1 MLLSVSYLAPM
12 QNWLVFNSVAN
23 NSIQNQMVNGYP
35 GVTGIR
41 HIVSTKTVQIETQNP
56 IEQQYNAPTETV
68 KKTLEDKYSYVYRS
82 PQAAL
87 STNNTLV
94 EEIKSETMLAIQ
106 SKKLPLIVELDD
118 ELIIE
123 FTADYSYREMQR
135 AVSRLLVMAAP
146 LDARKM
152 LTKQSIDTKKRP
164 YFYHRILNQYNKEVR
179 YPAQAYRYAEYLL
192 MNSAQKINDEQG
204 KFVVLSVPLTNYSL
218 PEKVKSYQA
227 WVNQFSAQHD
237 TSPELIYAIMEV
249 ESAFNPRAVSSSSAL
264 GLMQIKAGSAGRD
277 VYKHIDGKAGQPNKQ
292 NLFNPKENIRIGVA
306 YLGLLKNLYFE
317 GVKNERKK
325 DLLAIASYNGG
336 LNTVFKLFGKTPAL
350 AVNQLNRMS
359 ADRIYSILLNR
370 HESAETRK
378 YVKKVTDKRQKYQKI
393 LELAV

>member
-12 QNWLVFNSVAN
+12 QNWLVFNNIAN
-23 NSIQNQMVNGYP
+23 NSMQNQMVSDYS

-56 IEQQYNAPTETV
+56 IAQQYNAPTETV
-68 KKTLEDKYSYVYRS
+68 KKTLEDNYSYVYRS

-87 STNNTLV
+87 STNTTFV
-94 EEIKSETMLAIQ
+94 EEIKSETTHSIK

-146 LDARKM
+146 LEARKM

-192 MNSAQKINDEQG
+192 MNSAQQINDEQG

-227 WVNQFSAQHD
+227 WVSQFSAQHD

-249 ESAFNPRAVSSSSAL
+249 ESAFNPRAVSSSNAL

-336 LNTVFKLFGKTPAL
+336 LSSVIKLFGGSAKDAIERI
-350 AVNQLNRMS
+350 NRLHPKQ
-359 ADRIYSILLNR
+359 IYRKLRLE
-370 HESAETRK
+370 HHSAETRRYIGKVVQAEIK
-378 YVKKVTDKRQKYQKI
+378 YKDLLGRV
-393 LELAV
+393 

>member
-41 HIVSTKTVQIETQNP
+41 HIVSTKTVQIEAQNP
-56 IEQQYNAPTETV
+56 IEQQYVAPTETV

-94 EEIKSETMLAIQ
+94 EEIKSETTLAIQ
-106 SKKLPLIVELDD
+106 RKKLPLIVELDD

-135 AVSRLLVMAAP
+135 AVSRLLVMASP

-164 YFYHRILNQYNKEVR
+164 YFHHRILNQYNKEVR

-192 MNSAQKINDEQG
+192 MNSAQQINDEQG

-227 WVNQFSAQHD
+227 WVDQFSAQHD

-249 ESAFNPRAVSSSSAL
+249 ESAFNPRAVSSSNAL

-317 GVKNERKK
+317 DVKNERKK

-336 LNTVFKLFGKTPAL
+336 LSSVIKLFGGSAKDAIERI
-350 AVNQLNRMS
+350 NRLHPKQ
-359 ADRIYSILLNR
+359 IYRKLRLE
-370 HESAETRK
+370 HHSAETRRYIDKVVQAEIK
-378 YVKKVTDKRQKYQKI
+378 YKDLLGRV
-393 LELAV
+393 

>member
-41 HIVSTKTVQIETQNP
+41 HIVSTKTVQIEAQNP

-94 EEIKSETMLAIQ
+94 EEIKSETTLAIQ
-106 SKKLPLIVELDD
+106 RKKLPLIVELDD

-135 AVSRLLVMAAP
+135 AVSRLLVMASP

-164 YFYHRILNQYNKEVR
+164 YFHHRILNQYNKEVR

-192 MNSAQKINDEQG
+192 MNSAQQINDEQG

-227 WVNQFSAQHD
+227 WVDQFSAQHD

-249 ESAFNPRAVSSSSAL
+249 ESAFNPRAVSSSNAL

-317 GVKNERKK
+317 DVKNERKK

-336 LNTVFKLFGKTPAL
+336 LSSVIKLFGGSAKDAIERI
-350 AVNQLNRMS
+350 NRLHPKQ
-359 ADRIYSILLNR
+359 IYRKLRLE
-370 HESAETRK
+370 HHSAETRRYIDKVVQAEIK
-378 YVKKVTDKRQKYQKI
+378 YKDLLGRV
-393 LELAV
+393 

>member
-12 QNWLVFNSVAN
+12 QNWLVFNNIAN
-23 NSIQNQMVNGYP
+23 NSIQNQMVSDYS

-56 IEQQYNAPTETV
+56 IAQQYNAPTETV
-68 KKTLEDKYSYVYRS
+68 KKTLEDNYSYVYRS

-87 STNNTLV
+87 STNTTFV
-94 EEIKSETMLAIQ
+94 EEIKSETTHSIK

-146 LDARKM
+146 LEARKM

-192 MNSAQKINDEQG
+192 MNSAQQINDEQG

-249 ESAFNPRAVSSSSAL
+249 ESAFNPIAVSSSNAL

-336 LNTVFKLFGKTPAL
+336 LSSVIKLFGGSAKDAIERI
-350 AVNQLNRMS
+350 NRLHPKQ
-359 ADRIYSILLNR
+359 IYRKLRLE
-370 HESAETRK
+370 HHSAETRRYIGKVVQAEIK
-378 YVKKVTDKRQKYQKI
+378 YKDLLGRV
-393 LELAV
+393 